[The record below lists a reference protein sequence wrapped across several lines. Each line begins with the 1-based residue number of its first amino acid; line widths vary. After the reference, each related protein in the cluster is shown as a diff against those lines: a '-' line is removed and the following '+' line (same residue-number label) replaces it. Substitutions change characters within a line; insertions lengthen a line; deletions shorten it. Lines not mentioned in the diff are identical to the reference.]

1 MGDSAGTVVRKFF
14 AAFLQSDVAELV
26 SFFSDDAVYIDGP
39 RGVHRGIDAIRS
51 EFAALAQMVP
61 STTVDIKFL
70 AMDGRAVLVE
80 RTEHFEVGGKPI
92 DHDVVGVFEVNED
105 GQFTRWRDYY
115 DVTSLME
122 RVAAPADPASQG

>member
-1 MGDSAGTVVRKFF
+1 M
-14 AAFLQSDVAELV
+14 
-26 SFFSDDAVYIDGP
+26 
-39 RGVHRGIDAIRS
+39 
-51 EFAALAQMVP
+51 AQMVP

-105 GQFTRWRDYY
+105 GKFTRWRDYY

-122 RVAAPADPASQG
+122 RVAAPADPPS

>member
-1 MGDSAGTVVRKFF
+1 MSDPAGTVRKFF
-14 AAFLQSDVAELV
+14 AAFLQSDVAELI

-51 EFAALAQMVP
+51 EFATLAQMVP

-70 AMDGRAVLVE
+70 GMDGRAVLVE
-80 RTEHFEVGGKPI
+80 RTEHFEVEGKPI
-92 DHDVVGVFEVNED
+92 DHDVMGVFEVNDD
-105 GQFTRWRDYY
+105 GQFTRWQDYY

-122 RVAAPADPASQG
+122 RVAAPADPSS

>member
-1 MGDSAGTVVRKFF
+1 MSDSAETLVRKFF
-14 AAFLQSDVAELV
+14 AAFRQSDVDELI

-51 EFAALAQMVP
+51 EFATLAQMVP

-70 AMDGRAVLVE
+70 AMNGRAVLVE
-80 RTEHFEVGGKPI
+80 RTEHFEVAGKPI

-105 GQFTRWRDYY
+105 GRFTRWRDYY

-122 RVAAPADPASQG
+122 RVGASANPPS